1 MVKIRLSR
9 GGTKKRPFFHVVAT
23 DSRSSRDGKYIER
36 LGFFN
41 PSALGHEEDIRID
54 LKRVK
59 YWESQGAIL
68 SDRVRSLIK
77 LLAVDREQRKA
88 KRDEKLNK
96 KKVARKEKKVQETPA
111 EEPAAETK
119 DEPEAAEATPA
130 EEPAAETKD
139 EPEAA
144 EATPAEEPAA
154 ETKDEPEAAEATQT
168 EDKDN
173 NKTVKS

>member
-23 DSRSSRDGKYIER
+23 NSRSSRDGKYIER

-41 PSALGHEEDIRID
+41 PSALDHEEDIRID
-54 LKRVK
+54 LERVK

-77 LLAVDREQRKA
+77 LLAVDREQRRA
-88 KRDEKLNK
+88 QRAEKINK
-96 KKVARKEKKVQETPA
+96 KKIARKEKKLQETPA

-119 DEPEAAEATPA
+119 AEPEAAEETPA
-130 EEPAAETKD
+130 EEPAAETK
-139 EPEAA
+139 A
-144 EATPAEEPAA
+144 
-154 ETKDEPEAAEATQT
+154 EPEAAEATQT

>member
-23 DSRSSRDGKYIER
+23 NSRSSRDGKYIER

-41 PSALGHEEDIRID
+41 PSALDHEEDIRID
-54 LKRVK
+54 LERVK

-77 LLAVDREQRKA
+77 LLAVDRKQRRLR
-88 KRDEKLNK
+88 RDEKINK
-96 KKVARKEKKVQETPA
+96 KKIARKEKKIQETPA
-111 EEPAAETK
+111 QEPAAETEPEP
-119 DEPEAAEATPA
+119 EPEAVEETPA
-130 EEPAAETKD
+130 QEPAAETEPEP
-139 EPEAA
+139 EPEAV
-144 EATPAEEPAA
+144 EETP
-154 ETKDEPEAAEATQT
+154 T
-168 EDKDN
+168 EDKEN

>member
-54 LKRVK
+54 LERVK

-144 EATPAEEPAA
+144 EATQA
-154 ETKDEPEAAEATQT
+154 

>member
-23 DSRSSRDGKYIER
+23 NSRSSRDGKYIER

-41 PSALGHEEDIRID
+41 PSALDHEEDIRID
-54 LKRVK
+54 LERVK

-77 LLAVDREQRKA
+77 LLAVDREQRRA
-88 KRDEKLNK
+88 QRAEKINK
-96 KKVARKEKKVQETPA
+96 KKIARKEKKLQETPA

-119 DEPEAAEATPA
+119 AEPEAAEETPA
-130 EEPAAETKD
+130 EEGGKSRDKVNEHSRTSRSDQLHAGN
-139 EPEAA
+139 EAYQIGRA
-144 EATPAEEPAA
+144 SCRER
-154 ETKDEPEAAEATQT
+154 
-168 EDKDN
+168 
-173 NKTVKS
+173 V

>member
-41 PSALGHEEDIRID
+41 PRALVNEEDIRID
-54 LKRVK
+54 LERVK

-68 SDRVRSLIK
+68 SDRVLSLIK
-77 LLAVDREQRKA
+77 LLAVDREQRKT

-96 KKVARKEKKVQETPA
+96 KKAVRKEKKLQETPA
-111 EEPAAETK
+111 EEPAAETEAEAEA
-119 DEPEAAEATPA
+119 EPEAAEETPA
-130 EEPAAETKD
+130 
-139 EPEAA
+139 
-144 EATPAEEPAA
+144 
-154 ETKDEPEAAEATQT
+154 

>member
-54 LKRVK
+54 LERVK

-96 KKVARKEKKVQETPA
+96 KKVARKEKKVRETPA
-111 EEPAAETK
+111 EEPAAETEAEAK
-119 DEPEAAEATPA
+119 PEAAEETPA
-130 EEPAAETKD
+130 EEPAAETEA

-144 EATPAEEPAA
+144 EETPIP
-154 ETKDEPEAAEATQT
+154 P
-168 EDKDN
+168 
-173 NKTVKS
+173 SCR

>member
-1 MVKIRLSR
+1 MRDIDMVKIRLSR

-54 LKRVK
+54 LERVK

-96 KKVARKEKKVQETPA
+96 KKVARKEKKVRETPA
-111 EEPAAETK
+111 EEPAAETEAEAK
-119 DEPEAAEATPA
+119 PEAAEETPA
-130 EEPAAETKD
+130 EEPAAETEAEAKA

-144 EATPAEEPAA
+144 EETPA
-154 ETKDEPEAAEATQT
+154 

>member
-1 MVKIRLSR
+1 MRDIDMVKIRLSR

-96 KKVARKEKKVQETPA
+96 KKVARKEKKVRETPA
-111 EEPAAETK
+111 EEPAAETEAEAK
-119 DEPEAAEATPA
+119 PEAAEEAPA
-130 EEPAAETKD
+130 EEPEAETEAK
-139 EPEAA
+139 PEAA
-144 EATPAEEPAA
+144 DEAPAEEP
-154 ETKDEPEAAEATQT
+154 
-168 EDKDN
+168 DKDKN
-173 NKTVKS
+173 ENT

>member
-54 LKRVK
+54 LERVK

-96 KKVARKEKKVQETPA
+96 KKVARKEKKVRETPA
-111 EEPAAETK
+111 EEPAAET
-119 DEPEAAEATPA
+119 EAEAAPEAAEETPA
-130 EEPAAETKD
+130 EEPAAET
-139 EPEAA
+139 EAEAAPEAA
-144 EATPAEEPAA
+144 EETPA
-154 ETKDEPEAAEATQT
+154 